1 MIKRRSRRNGVAF
14 LCSFVAG
21 ILYFGS
27 KAARTAVNV
36 RFPFLRDGPVRQ
48 DSELTKTRLRAKC
61 GVITT
66 ILEVNDA
73 VRYIASN
80 LNVSLIVIGDQRTNH
95 TEWHAFQREH
105 AGVVLYLSPAEQ
117 VGLPFR
123 ILRHIPWNHF
133 GRKSIGFLYAVTGG
147 CHQIYDFDDDNHL
160 KKPEGF
166 ERVSSWAMYELGSTS
181 QTVHV
186 FNPYPYFQP
195 TDDSLVVWPRGFPLQ
210 FINDN
215 RTYDVTS
222 DAFDVKRLDGADFEN
237 IAVLQS
243 LADHDPDVD
252 AIYRMTRQLPISF
265 QRQKT
270 ILIPPRAVYT
280 PWNAQAVLV
289 SNPAFFGLL
298 LPVTVTGRVSDIWR
312 SYITTRLL
320 WETRYRVAFT
330 SPFVTQYRNP
340 HSYIV
345 DFADEDDL
353 YNKVDDLLEALAIWT
368 SDGHD
373 SLETAYIDLIT
384 KLVREVEI
392 LGETDLRLAKA
403 WVEDLKA
410 IGYVWPAMHERVSA
424 VGCCQKA
431 AIVDQRQVHTFR
443 DLSVNGGNVVNENQT
458 SHSHSPSDENRT
470 ISDKRY
476 QTTQTI
482 SVSKVERKNAVCI
495 FGISEVNTIPGWKR
509 HVLDQLSADLY
520 VIQDSKN
527 ELIQRYAESVGARLF
542 RVNMTLVHFFDKHAP
557 KWNESASGN
566 YLGGLPGPFEKRGAY
581 LLRDRFLCEQHI
593 SSHETR
599 AGRKYKFIGLGR
611 ADLLWLLPHPKLSP
625 RGCWIPC
632 TNNDWGGLCDHWAWC
647 DRESAQI
654 YALAPLESIPTNVS
668 MNAERHL
675 ASVLVAHNVSISRG
689 EAAFV
694 RSCSQNNPI
703 CRPLTADVFAKPSG
717 QQIEVAKNLLVR
729 EALTRDNNKTE
740 TPNAKYETSATPN
753 AIDLHCA
760 SGDLRLETSSNTG
773 RILLMVYISHP
784 LAYRKVRFL
793 MNAYRTW
800 FSCVVFVGDSHPCT
814 SRSEHRAC
822 TGEPLDDNKYFLDAV
837 KDLSLQRFSDDELII
852 DGVRI
857 VLARGGG
864 GWLMYNSFMHG
875 LQKLTN
881 VGDISGILFSVDD
894 AIILPDR
901 LRNMNVSE
909 PWISWS
915 SNRSLGCVLLEHDEW
930 LFQCG
935 DNFRQFIEFRHM
947 HEAGARFFNELR
959 NRSNELLVP
968 NWETNLRSLYETRF
982 LNTSTRSV
990 FFQSSNPD
998 IFYIPLEMLQSWKAI
1013 LRVMYKHEL
1022 NFDIAIPTASLLVRP
1037 SFVPLT
1043 THFLPAEFRS
1053 DCIRAIKL
1061 HPTYSVYHPCKN
1073 QLDTLEFTG
1082 LISAQHHRIRQKKH
1096 QSTAPDARVL
1106 VAKR

>member
-1 MIKRRSRRNGVAF
+1 MR
-14 LCSFVAG
+14 
-21 ILYFGS
+21 
-27 KAARTAVNV
+27 
-36 RFPFLRDGPVRQ
+36 
-48 DSELTKTRLRAKC
+48 
-61 GVITT
+61 
-66 ILEVNDA
+66 
-73 VRYIASN
+73 
-80 LNVSLIVIGDQRTNH
+80 
-95 TEWHAFQREH
+95 
-105 AGVVLYLSPAEQ
+105 
-117 VGLPFR
+117 
-123 ILRHIPWNHF
+123 
-133 GRKSIGFLYAVTGG
+133 
-147 CHQIYDFDDDNHL
+147 
-160 KKPEGF
+160 
-166 ERVSSWAMYELGSTS
+166 
-181 QTVHV
+181 
-186 FNPYPYFQP
+186 P
-195 TDDSLVVWPRGFPLQ
+195 T
-210 FINDN
+210 
-215 RTYDVTS
+215 Y
-222 DAFDVKRLDGADFEN
+222 
-237 IAVLQS
+237 
-243 LADHDPDVD
+243 
-252 AIYRMTRQLPISF
+252 
-265 QRQKT
+265 
-270 ILIPPRAVYT
+270 
-280 PWNAQAVLV
+280 
-289 SNPAFFGLL
+289 
-298 LPVTVTGRVSDIWR
+298 
-312 SYITTRLL
+312 
-320 WETRYRVAFT
+320 
-330 SPFVTQYRNP
+330 
-340 HSYIV
+340 
-345 DFADEDDL
+345 
-353 YNKVDDLLEALAIWT
+353 
-368 SDGHD
+368 
-373 SLETAYIDLIT
+373 
-384 KLVREVEI
+384 
-392 LGETDLRLAKA
+392 
-403 WVEDLKA
+403 DLKA
-410 IGYVWPAMHERVSA
+410 IGYVWPAIERRMRVQKLVSTG
-424 VGCCQKA
+424 V
-431 AIVDQRQVHTFR
+431 VDQRHVRSDASTESSLYAR
-443 DLSVNGGNVVNENQT
+443 KSSKPQT
-458 SHSHSPSDENRT
+458 N
-470 ISDKRY
+470 
-476 QTTQTI
+476 
-482 SVSKVERKNAVCI
+482 SKLFSRAKNTNAVCL
-495 FGISEVNTIPGWKR
+495 FGISEVNTLATWKKN
-509 HVLDQLSADLY
+509 VLDALYADLFLIVDVEY
-520 VIQDSKN
+520 DN
-527 ELIQRYAESVGARLF
+527 AELRAADFTVQIYREKSQLIDFYDEF
-542 RVNMTLVHFFDKHAP
+542 AP
-557 KWNESASGN
+557 RWRESARGN
-566 YLGGLPGPFEKRGAY
+566 YLGGLPGNLNEKGSGSFQ
-581 LLRDRFLCEQHI
+581 LRDRFRCEQAI
-593 SSHETR
+593 
-599 AGRKYKFIGLGR
+599 GKYENERNKTYRFIGLGR
-611 ADLLWLLPHPKLSP
+611 KDLIWLLPHPNISP
-625 RGCWIPC
+625 KGCWIPC
-632 TNNDWGGLCDHWAWC
+632 RENDWGGLCDHWAWC

-1061 HPTYSVYHPCKN
+1061 HPTYSVYHPCEN

>member
-27 KAARTAVNV
+27 KTARTAVNV

-80 LNVSLIVIGDQRTNH
+80 LNASLIVIGDQRTNH

-105 AGVVLYLSPAEQ
+105 AGVVLYLPPAEQ

-133 GRKSIGFLYAVTGG
+133 GRKSIGFLYAVAGG

-458 SHSHSPSDENRT
+458 SHSHSPSDENRA

-476 QTTQTI
+476 HTTQTI

-632 TNNDWGGLCDHWAWC
+632 TNNDWGGVCDHWAWC
-647 DRESAQI
+647 DRQSPRKYMQSP
-654 YALAPLESIPTNVS
+654 LANLPRNTP
-668 MNAERHL
+668 MNAEKHL
-675 ASVLVAHNVSISRG
+675 KTSLNESSVAITRG
-689 EAAFV
+689 HAAFV
-694 RSCSQNNPI
+694 RSCRTNA
-703 CRPLTADVFAKPSG
+703 TACVAMTESNGLIYAKPSG
-717 QQIEVAKNLLVR
+717 GQIEYAKDLLLGYTMKRAYDEDDSANTNEFTGSIKARSLNRVQLAYDPPAVNMVSGEVFKHHPVFQTVHALRETYPVQNSVLTELNGILVPAEFDCEIFNNNSRWGTHPYFWAVPSRWYACRLHHANLLSGLRTYSPELPVIDEEYIENIYVFQSVLR
-729 EALTRDNNKTE
+729 AVKQKKFIMVELGARWGTWGTRAVGLWRKVTDKPYDLLFVE
-740 TPNAKYETSATPN
+740 PDE
-753 AIDLHCA
+753 LHCKGIERVQTLNNITYQLDCSKA
-760 SGDLRLETSSNTG
+760 NSTRLFEWIAKKDHCDLIDVDIQGAELEVLRELKHHLDRYVYRMIIGTHSPKIHRAIRALFEDWIMIHEFSYSSNTQCVSDTL
-773 RILLMVYISHP
+773 RRNYDPSREQQFRWDELL
-784 LAYRKVRFL
+784 KKGCFQQ
-793 MNAYRTW
+793 TW
-800 FSCVVFVGDSHPCT
+800 FGPVANWDGEVIVDNPLFIDRDKVCLVNS
-814 SRSEHRAC
+814 SEAC
-822 TGEPLDDNKYFLDAV
+822 
-837 KDLSLQRFSDDELII
+837 DDEL
-852 DGVRI
+852 
-857 VLARGGG
+857 L
-864 GWLMYNSFMHG
+864 
-875 LQKLTN
+875 
-881 VGDISGILFSVDD
+881 
-894 AIILPDR
+894 
-901 LRNMNVSE
+901 
-909 PWISWS
+909 
-915 SNRSLGCVLLEHDEW
+915 
-930 LFQCG
+930 
-935 DNFRQFIEFRHM
+935 
-947 HEAGARFFNELR
+947 
-959 NRSNELLVP
+959 
-968 NWETNLRSLYETRF
+968 
-982 LNTSTRSV
+982 
-990 FFQSSNPD
+990 
-998 IFYIPLEMLQSWKAI
+998 
-1013 LRVMYKHEL
+1013 
-1022 NFDIAIPTASLLVRP
+1022 
-1037 SFVPLT
+1037 
-1043 THFLPAEFRS
+1043 
-1053 DCIRAIKL
+1053 
-1061 HPTYSVYHPCKN
+1061 
-1073 QLDTLEFTG
+1073 
-1082 LISAQHHRIRQKKH
+1082 
-1096 QSTAPDARVL
+1096 
-1106 VAKR
+1106 